1 MYNDD
6 DNTIVLT
13 ELKAKHSGH
22 DVIFPICIPHIN
34 YKTGIHTKAYFF
46 LGNIPNDVFSAIKRG
61 TPAKDSRYTEWS
73 SKDKDTIKDYYGSQ
87 WKSYL
92 TAPNLSTK
100 EINQQYSIFLGG
112 AKLHAPKVKEFTD
125 EDFTSDAPTMK
136 FVKKDNFNYS
146 FTSEPVYTRISIDK
160 EDTIATIKL
169 KLQSISGIQIYRQ
182 HLFYYLNGEG
192 PIVSYK
198 ITTNDIPINVK
209 WQDLNNNVVLAGIG
223 MDQLLIDTKSCNVLA
238 EDEFISFNK
247 ISGIFPNIYFID
259 FYSVFNRDNDQIIDI
274 LQDKQQFSILYY
286 GCIVKFWPML
296 LPELAKVSIENPNEL
311 VTSNHILCKDQ
322 QKLIERF
329 EFVNDHDFEKVAEKQ
344 YNITVTRANVKI
356 TPSGRNCVIN
366 LRSVFDWIKTDEK
379 LVAMRLFLDSDILIR
394 RSKRHFSS
402 YKLVVREQV
411 DRLLESYLAKNT
423 LLLLI
428 RHNKT
433 NDKII
438 VMKLS
443 VNGQYIVSSTWLE
456 DDNIKFENIVRDI
469 SIHTSGIITN
479 INKMGVAAFPLGG
492 QIVSNSSNTSL
503 GMITCTIFWPYV
515 ISNSGF
521 REIRNLYK
529 DYEVNGLIETN
540 SIQQHNVFLFNFK
553 YNISSYDPKFLQG
566 MWEKLGN
573 TNTYA
578 YLLNDQLLNMWNSTF
593 SGRQVKIL
601 HRVTDIRIEIIGANH
616 LDEFNYIRNFV
627 LLVLEENK
635 KMLVGIVDKVA
646 TQNNLR
652 KLQEQDPN
660 LYDTKKYDKEAE
672 VYARLCQSDRQPRI
686 LLKGEKMPKNV
697 TKFWNFTTNTP
708 AYYTCD
714 NKKYPNFGFTVEGHP
729 KGFCL
734 PCCRKSDSMRNSKAE
749 LIIDTCLKDYKY
761 ENNDLYS
768 KHILQYGKTISDYRI
783 ADCPKEISD
792 GILLDCIDKSYSF
805 KLIGTR
811 QYSRAVENAG
821 YMFSIAHALADDE
834 LDIIEDI
841 AEYVREL
848 VDYNT
853 LGGGLGAVFDSSDE
867 LADCIL
873 QSFNDSTEL
882 TKFSVGG
889 KAENWQAIIK
899 DIVFDLYD
907 VAIIDFI
914 DKNEN
919 LSKETNTEII
929 MNITARAEK
938 IILLFTNMTGTYLIG
953 GMKPGQYLRSLKI
966 EKWKVS
972 RRWFCEDMKSYLSDD
987 VVTSDSIENIKDS
1000 VYKTIYK
1007 FYKETDNFSIYS
1019 VVNDSHGYTVVK
1031 ALLNMKNTCYG
1042 AILSK
1047 NGKKYYIPLNYSTYP
1062 DVEIDYEPRDFMNT
1076 REEVEELM
1084 HDFGFKKYKNLVR
1097 DSKLCGY
1104 MLENKLCMYFTPV
1117 STSETEFINIPYDQ
1131 LEIDKLIIEAARN
1144 DIQEP
1149 EKLELDFSN
1158 KMYSLFIIEFATI
1171 VKNNKN
1177 LKMREKIAKI
1187 IESFTIKNA
1196 ILIKEQLADLHLS
1209 FGDTNIIKDIIKEN
1223 FNHKEKAIQILN
1235 DVKFEF
1241 DTILIDEIRAS
1252 GQVDKIRNIMKNV
1265 CILGEDA
1272 TELSNIIVSCTEDT
1286 SIEQH
1291 HCKARK
1297 LKISAKNFDIFC
1309 ELLLADIKN
1318 TSKHILLLSSS
1329 AILDPYEFIVYPSER
1344 II

>member
-1 MYNDD
+1 
-6 DNTIVLT
+6 
-13 ELKAKHSGH
+13 
-22 DVIFPICIPHIN
+22 
-34 YKTGIHTKAYFF
+34 
-46 LGNIPNDVFSAIKRG
+46 
-61 TPAKDSRYTEWS
+61 
-73 SKDKDTIKDYYGSQ
+73 
-87 WKSYL
+87 
-92 TAPNLSTK
+92 
-100 EINQQYSIFLGG
+100 
-112 AKLHAPKVKEFTD
+112 
-125 EDFTSDAPTMK
+125 
-136 FVKKDNFNYS
+136 
-146 FTSEPVYTRISIDK
+146 
-160 EDTIATIKL
+160 
-169 KLQSISGIQIYRQ
+169 
-182 HLFYYLNGEG
+182 
-192 PIVSYK
+192 
-198 ITTNDIPINVK
+198 
-209 WQDLNNNVVLAGIG
+209 
-223 MDQLLIDTKSCNVLA
+223 
-238 EDEFISFNK
+238 
-247 ISGIFPNIYFID
+247 
-259 FYSVFNRDNDQIIDI
+259 
-274 LQDKQQFSILYY
+274 
-286 GCIVKFWPML
+286 
-296 LPELAKVSIENPNEL
+296 
-311 VTSNHILCKDQ
+311 
-322 QKLIERF
+322 
-329 EFVNDHDFEKVAEKQ
+329 
-344 YNITVTRANVKI
+344 
-356 TPSGRNCVIN
+356 
-366 LRSVFDWIKTDEK
+366 
-379 LVAMRLFLDSDILIR
+379 
-394 RSKRHFSS
+394 
-402 YKLVVREQV
+402 
-411 DRLLESYLAKNT
+411 
-423 LLLLI
+423 
-428 RHNKT
+428 
-433 NDKII
+433 
-438 VMKLS
+438 
-443 VNGQYIVSSTWLE
+443 
-456 DDNIKFENIVRDI
+456 
-469 SIHTSGIITN
+469 
-479 INKMGVAAFPLGG
+479 
-492 QIVSNSSNTSL
+492 
-503 GMITCTIFWPYV
+503 
-515 ISNSGF
+515 
-521 REIRNLYK
+521 
-529 DYEVNGLIETN
+529 
-540 SIQQHNVFLFNFK
+540 
-553 YNISSYDPKFLQG
+553 
-566 MWEKLGN
+566 
-573 TNTYA
+573 
-578 YLLNDQLLNMWNSTF
+578 
-593 SGRQVKIL
+593 
-601 HRVTDIRIEIIGANH
+601 
-616 LDEFNYIRNFV
+616 
-627 LLVLEENK
+627 
-635 KMLVGIVDKVA
+635 
-646 TQNNLR
+646 
-652 KLQEQDPN
+652 
-660 LYDTKKYDKEAE
+660 
-672 VYARLCQSDRQPRI
+672 
-686 LLKGEKMPKNV
+686 
-697 TKFWNFTTNTP
+697 
-708 AYYTCD
+708 
-714 NKKYPNFGFTVEGHP
+714 VEGHP

-768 KHILQYGKTISDYRI
+768 KHILQYGKPISDYRI

-873 QSFNDSTEL
+873 QSFDDSTEL

-987 VVTSDSIENIKDS
+987 IVTSDSIENIKDS

-1104 MLENKLCMYFTPV
+1104 MLENKLCMYFTLV
-1117 STSETEFINIPYDQ
+1117 STSETDFINIPYDQ
-1131 LEIDKLIIEAARN
+1131 LEIDRLIIEAARN

-1286 SIEQH
+1286 SIEQR